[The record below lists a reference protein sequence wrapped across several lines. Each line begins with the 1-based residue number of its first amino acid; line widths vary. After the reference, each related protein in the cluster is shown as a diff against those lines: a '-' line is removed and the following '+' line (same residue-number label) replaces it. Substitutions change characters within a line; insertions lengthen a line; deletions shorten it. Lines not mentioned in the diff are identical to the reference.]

1 MKELLVFHKKMYNK
15 DKLPS
20 LKEFIEKGNFDSENL
35 YNEISILEESAKN
48 KILASIDWLKKNNI
62 NPVLVGGTAVAHH
75 LPLSRKL
82 TPDIDFIV
90 KEIEEV
96 KRKLDD
102 DGITYKPLSYS
113 LGITVEEL
121 NMDIL
126 DFKSGNKH
134 ISSYAMKDN
143 KESKIAGRN
152 VKIASP
158 EILSIMKF
166 DVGRNKDTNDAI
178 ALMRSGVVNKEKYL
192 KIVDVLSSH
201 IDGGIK
207 SYADLIN

>member
-1 MKELLVFHKKMYNK
+1 MGK
-15 DKLPS
+15 DRLSS

-35 YNEISILEESAKN
+35 YNEISILEEDAKN

-62 NPVLVGGTAVAHH
+62 DSVLVGGTAVAHH
-75 LPLSRKL
+75 LPSPRKL

-90 KEIEEV
+90 NDIEEV

-102 DGITYKPLSYS
+102 DGIKYKPLSYS
-113 LGITVEEL
+113 LGITVDEL

-134 ISSYAMKDN
+134 VNSYVMKDN

-166 DVGRNKDTNDAI
+166 DIGRNKDTDDAI
-178 ALMRSGVVNKEKYL
+178 ALMRSGVVDKEKYI

-201 IDGGIK
+201 IDAGIK
-207 SYADLIN
+207 SYADLINKGE